1 MGFLSHI
8 PFHSSLPALYSSVK
22 SIKFPELLISKYCTL
37 SESTFRQELSWGV
50 GLPTLAKSV
59 HIRSMLELTWN
70 QNPIVQLQKFCVLL
84 SYPLVSLSAHHGD
97 GHLVSLEQHEQLVCV
112 AHTIIGP

>member
-70 QNPIVQLQKFCVLL
+70 QNPTVQLQKFCVLL
-84 SYPLVSLSAHHGD
+84 SYPLVSLSAHHGYR
-97 GHLVSLEQHEQLVCV
+97 HLVSLEQHEQLVCV

>member
-37 SESTFRQELSWGV
+37 SESTFCQELSWGV

-70 QNPIVQLQKFCVLL
+70 QNPK
-84 SYPLVSLSAHHGD
+84 
-97 GHLVSLEQHEQLVCV
+97 
-112 AHTIIGP
+112 